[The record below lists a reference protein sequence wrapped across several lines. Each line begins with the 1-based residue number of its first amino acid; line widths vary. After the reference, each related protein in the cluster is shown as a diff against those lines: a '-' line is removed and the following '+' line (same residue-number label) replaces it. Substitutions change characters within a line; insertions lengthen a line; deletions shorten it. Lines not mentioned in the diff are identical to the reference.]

1 MTPKQKA
8 AAIDPAYFKA
18 ERRQTRRFWGSLLM
32 AIVSIIGATYA
43 AVETHQNSTE
53 ITQIQH
59 SACQVEPAGHECQQ
73 AKRESSR
80 AASIATTCI
89 PFFKAGYPCPKPG
102 STAAERQARRK
113 GQAGSGAAQEL
124 NSGSGGGGAPTS
136 GGSGEAPAPGKG
148 GDSSPSA
155 PPKSTGPRH
164 HPPSAAPES
173 GSEGGSGPV
182 EQGVPQGSG
191 GSASSEGPAGEQP
204 ASEDRHE
211 SVLEST
217 GNTVGEVLESATCG
231 LTAPLLCSE
240 P

>member
-124 NSGSGGGGAPTS
+124 NSGSGGEGRRPQAAAAKLQRRAKAATAARQRLLNRPDPGTTRRQRHLKAAAKAGA
-136 GGSGEAPAPGKG
+136 
-148 GDSSPSA
+148 
-155 PPKSTGPRH
+155 GP
-164 HPPSAAPES
+164 
-173 GSEGGSGPV
+173 
-182 EQGVPQGSG
+182 
-191 GSASSEGPAGEQP
+191 
-204 ASEDRHE
+204 
-211 SVLEST
+211 
-217 GNTVGEVLESATCG
+217 
-231 LTAPLLCSE
+231 
-240 P
+240 